1 MRWKLTKKQKLFIP
15 VFLFRRRVDDGSPPP
30 PSSPEYEIETE
41 STGLWFIT
49 EGSSSSL
56 PTYIITE

>member
-15 VFLFRRRVDDGSPPP
+15 VFLCRRRVDDGSP

-41 STGLWFIT
+41 STGAWFIT

>member
-1 MRWKLTKKQKLFIP
+1 MRWKLTKRQKLFIP
-15 VFLFRRRVDDGSPPP
+15 VFLFRRRVDDGSSP

>member
-1 MRWKLTKKQKLFIP
+1 VRWKLTKKQKLFIP
-15 VFLFRRRVDDGSPPP
+15 VFLFRRRADDTFP
-30 PSSPEYEIETE
+30 PSTPEYEIETE
-41 STGLWFIT
+41 GGGYYFIT

>member
-15 VFLFRRRVDDGSPPP
+15 IFLFRRRVDDTSPP
-30 PSSPEYEIETE
+30 STPEYEIETE
-41 STGLWFIT
+41 STGAWFIT
-49 EGSSSSL
+49 EQSSSAV

>member
-1 MRWKLTKKQKLFIP
+1 VRWKLTKKQKLFIP
-15 VFLFRRRVDDGSPPP
+15 VFLFRRRVDDGSPP
-30 PSSPEYEIETE
+30 SSPEYEIETE
-41 STGLWFIT
+41 GGGYYFIT

>member
-15 VFLFRRRVDDGSPPP
+15 VFLFRRRVDDGSPP
-30 PSSPEYEIETE
+30 SSPEYEIETE

-49 EGSSSSL
+49 EQSSSSS

>member
-1 MRWKLTKKQKLFIP
+1 VRWKLTKKQKLFIP
-15 VFLFRRRVDDGSPPP
+15 VFLFRRRNTDYPPTT
-30 PSSPEYEIETE
+30 PEYEIETE
-41 STGLWFIT
+41 STGAWFIT